1 MGKIVLKG
9 NKARIKLKEGVD
21 GVAEVT
27 NSTLGP
33 KGRNIILDR
42 GFQSPLITNDG
53 ATIAKEIIFSE
64 RPKNMGADIVKTA
77 SNSTNDKVGD
87 GTTTTICLTQAILG
101 EGMKHLTAGVNA
113 IALKNGITKAA
124 NYVVDMLKKSAI
136 QIEGLEKISQIATIS
151 AESKEIGD
159 VVADTL
165 MKVGK
170 DGIVTVEESQTMGVK
185 SEVVVGMK
193 LDKGYVSP
201 YMATEPTKMTAEYSD
216 IAVILTDKKVVS
228 ARDMLPILEKIA
240 GTGTKDVFL
249 VCDDLEGE
257 ALSTFIMNKLKG
269 NFNITAIQIPGFGNN
284 KKDLL
289 QDISCMVGGAIFSD
303 ETGINFETGALTSVG
318 KADKIIVSKDSTV
331 IVGPAD
337 NKLLVEGRINMLK
350 EQLKTTEGKIDRQ
363 KLEERISRLAGGVAV
378 IKVGAA
384 TEAEMKYLK
393 LKIEDA
399 VAATK
404 AAIEEGVVIGGGCA
418 LMKIAHKDRIESE
431 GHTEEDG
438 VGYEIIEEAICSPFW
453 QILKNT
459 GKTTEEANTIMGT
472 LLHPDIP
479 QNYGYDAL
487 KEEFV
492 EDMIEAGIVDPVKVT
507 RIAVENAASAA
518 GALLTTE
525 VIVCDIPIEKKD

>member
-1 MGKIVLKG
+1 MAKQIFKGQEARDLLK
-9 NKARIKLKEGVD
+9 AGVD
-21 GVAEVT
+21 ILADAVKIT
-27 NSTLGP
+27 IGP
-33 KGRNIILDR
+33 KGRNCILDR

-53 ATIAKEIIFSE
+53 VSIAKEIILSN
-64 RPKNMGADIVKTA
+64 RANNMGADIVRDVANK
-77 SNSTNDKVGD
+77 TNDKVGD
-87 GTTTTICLTQAILG
+87 GTTTAIVLTQAILN
-101 EGMKHLTAGVNA
+101 EGMNSLTSGSNIV
-113 IALKNGITKAA
+113 ALKNGITKAA
-124 NYVVDMLKKSAI
+124 NYVIAELKKSAI

-201 YMATEPTKMTAEYSD
+201 YMATEPSKMTAEYSD
-216 IAVILTDKKVVS
+216 IAVILTDKKVS
-228 ARDMLPILEKIA
+228 TAREMINILEKIA
-240 GTGTKDVFL
+240 GTGTKDVFM
-249 VCDDLEGE
+249 VCEDLEGE

-269 NFNITAIQIPGFGNN
+269 NFNITAVQIPGFGNN

-303 ETGINFETGALTSVG
+303 DTGINFETGTLLSVG
-318 KADKIIVSKDSTV
+318 KAEKVIVSKDSTI
-331 IVGPAD
+331 IVGPLE
-337 NKLLVEGRINMLK
+337 NKPLVDGRINMLK
-350 EQLKTTEGKIDRQ
+350 EQLKVTEGKIDRQ

-418 LMKIAHKDRIESE
+418 LLKIAKGMTDEN
-431 GHTEEDG
+431 EDTQEKKKG
-438 VGYEIIEEAICSPFW
+438 VNIIKRAICVPFY

-459 GKTTEEANTIMGT
+459 GWEKDYIQTIIGKV
-472 LLHPDIP
+472 DYNVGV
-479 QNYGYDAL
+479 NYGYNASTGGYI
-487 KEEFV
+487 
-492 EDMIEAGIVDPVKVT
+492 EDMIEAGIVDPVRVT
-507 RIAVENAASAA
+507 RIALENAASAA

-525 VIVCDIPIEKKD
+525 VIVCDEPIIKEK

>member
-1 MGKIVLKG
+1 MGKIILYNDEARKALKV
-9 NKARIKLKEGVD
+9 GVD
-21 GVAEVT
+21 AVNNAVKIT
-27 NSTLGP
+27 IGP
-33 KGRNIILDR
+33 KGRNVILDR

-53 ATIAKEIIFSE
+53 VSIAKEMILTN
-64 RPKNMGADIVKTA
+64 RPNNMGADIARDVANKT
-77 SNSTNDKVGD
+77 NEKVGD
-87 GTTTTICLTQAILG
+87 GTSTSVILFQSMLKEGMDCLT
-101 EGMKHLTAGVNA
+101 TGVNA
-113 IALKNGITKAA
+113 VALKNGIMKAA
-124 NYVVDMLKKSAI
+124 NYVVDALKRSAI

-201 YMATEPTKMTAEYSD
+201 YMATDPTKMTAEYSD
-216 IAVILTDKKVVS
+216 IAVILTDKKVVT
-228 ARDMLPILEKIA
+228 AREMLPILEKIA

-249 VCDDLEGE
+249 ICDELEGE

-289 QDISCMVGGAIFSD
+289 QDIACMVGGAIFSN
-303 ETGINFETGALTSVG
+303 ETGIDFETGALTSVG
-318 KADKIIVSKDSTV
+318 KAEKIIVSKDSTI

-337 NKLLVEGRINMLK
+337 NKLLVDGRINMLK

-404 AAIEEGVVIGGGCA
+404 AAIEEGVVVGGGCA
-418 LMKIAHKDRIESE
+418 LLKIANEMVSE
-431 GHTEEDG
+431 ENTKEGDLG
-438 VGYEIIEEAICSPFW
+438 FDIVKMAICAPFK
-453 QILKNT
+453 QILINT
-459 GKTTEEANTIMGT
+459 GKTQEDIDLIVENILKDTC
-472 LLHPDIP
+472 PD
-479 QNYGYDAL
+479 YGYDAL
-487 KEEFV
+487 IGGEV
-492 EDMIEAGIVDPVKVT
+492 ENMIQSGIVDPVKVT

-525 VIVCDIPIEKKD
+525 VIVCDEPIIKEK